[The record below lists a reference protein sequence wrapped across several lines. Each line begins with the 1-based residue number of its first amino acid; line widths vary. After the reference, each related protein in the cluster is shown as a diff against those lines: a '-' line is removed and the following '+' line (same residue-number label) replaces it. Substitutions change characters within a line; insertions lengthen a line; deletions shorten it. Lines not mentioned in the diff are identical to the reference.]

1 MEKQQNLDTG
11 SVKLPKF
18 DFIPDIETS
27 EDEVLGQEDEVE
39 SGISD
44 LSSPLRPEED
54 QYYITLPSPSED
66 ILLSFVDPQE
76 IISMEDNTGGSEE
89 TFTAFANEEQPY
101 LEPSVQPL
109 AGISSVGYY

>member
-1 MEKQQNLDTG
+1 MEKQQKLDTG

-18 DFIPDIETS
+18 DFISDIETS
-27 EDEVLGQEDEVE
+27 EDEGLVQEDEAQ

-66 ILLSFVDPQE
+66 ILSFADPQE

-89 TFTAFANEEQPY
+89 TFTAFANEEQVFPM
-101 LEPSVQPL
+101 
-109 AGISSVGYY
+109 